1 MLVTFSCPAYADV
14 TMFGDVALRMLKM
27 MGHSDTVPGAL
38 LAEDTKMALER
49 LEAAVAA
56 QTSPPDLEKATD
68 WDDEETDISLSH
80 RAMPLIELLQ
90 AAVREECNVMWDS
103 AENID

>member
-38 LAEDTKMALER
+38 LAEDVKDALAR
-49 LEAAVAA
+49 LETALAA
-56 QTSPPDLEKATD
+56 QRASPEPEIETD
-68 WDDEETDISLSH
+68 WEDEEPEVSIAH
-80 RAMPLIELLQ
+80 RATPLVELLH
-90 AAVREECNVMWDS
+90 AAVREECNVMWEDT
-103 AENID
+103 ANAH